1 MHDNPCH
8 DRRPVRVMCAGN
20 RVDLREN
27 YEKRHRKYVLSP
39 QPGSYRAR
47 IVPENTTTTPTRSSH
62 KEDATLKITR
72 TRTWT
77 LRRVAYSTTGNQQQ
91 FEGNSSRQLSELSV
105 AGSVDSQFSFSQS
118 VGSKQARADDSR
130 RNSID
135 SGTFC
140 GLAPASSSARSTL
153 RWFGCLFCLLSSS
166 HTFRFTFLF
175 DSDMVRNRSF
185 ALFFHA
191 PPSGDR
197 SVSATIII
205 IIFYK
210 I

>member
-8 DRRPVRVMCAGN
+8 DRRPVWVMCAGN

-77 LRRVAYSTTGNQQQ
+77 LRRVAYSTTENQQQ

-135 SGTFC
+135 SGWDLLWSRTSVVV
-140 GLAPASSSARSTL
+140 SSEHIAL
-153 RWFGCLFCLLSSS
+153 VWLLVLSSVVVPHFS
-166 HTFRFTFLF
+166 FYIPLRLRHDSQSQFCAFLSCTTLGRQECF
-175 DSDMVRNRSF
+175 CNNNHHHI
-185 ALFFHA
+185 L
-191 PPSGDR
+191 
-197 SVSATIII
+197 
-205 IIFYK
+205 
-210 I
+210 